1 MIARAGRSPRGF
13 TLLEVMVALA
23 LLAMGLMAVSDL
35 VGSALRNHARAR
47 QLELA
52 TLLARAKLAE
62 VEDAYEQKGFRDFDE
77 DDDGDF
83 GEEGHPEIRWKLEVV
98 KPDLGTDAGDL
109 VRRLTGRSLE
119 ELFAPPDPAA
129 GPSGP
134 GGRAPSAV
142 GGLPPAALGLVQ
154 ARLTP
159 VLEKLKKGLREARL
173 TVSWG
178 GEKDGGEFT
187 VVTHLVVLQPREGLQ

>member
-1 MIARAGRSPRGF
+1 
-13 TLLEVMVALA
+13 MVAIA
-23 LLAMGLMAVSDL
+23 ILAMGLMAVSEL
-35 VGSALRNHARAR
+35 VGGALRNHARAR
-47 QLELA
+47 QLEIA

-62 VEDAYEQKGFRDFDE
+62 IEDGYEQKGFRDFDE
-77 DDDGDF
+77 EDDGDF

-109 VRRLTGRSLE
+109 VRRLTGKSLE
-119 ELFAPPDPAA
+119 EIFAPPDPGA
-129 GPSGP
+129 GASGP
-134 GGRAPSAV
+134 GGRAPTAA

-159 VLEKLKKGLREARL
+159 VMEKLKKGLREARL

-178 GEKDGGEFT
+178 GEKDGGSFQ
-187 VVTHLVVLQPREGLQ
+187 VVTHLVVLQPREGIQ